1 MLKLDDIR
9 RTLRE
14 ISAASGVPI
23 HEIWVSAGG
32 AMVAHG
38 LRSQTNDI
46 DIGCSPH
53 YFRVLAKHYGVVP
66 VMLDGCGRI
75 PPMQV
80 LHLPDLKCDVHEEF
94 IIPERCLV
102 EKHGIWVYS
111 LEALLAQKR
120 ALNRAKDVKDIDI
133 LMRYLALL
141 NVNPQLATLLN
152 KNDNLE

>member
-1 MLKLDDIR
+1 MLKLNEIR
-9 RTLRE
+9 CTLKQ
-14 ISAASGVPI
+14 ISAVTGVPI
-23 HEIWVSAGG
+23 HEIWVGAGG

-38 LRSQTNDI
+38 LRSKTDDI

-66 VMLDGCGRI
+66 VMLDGAGGL
-75 PPMQV
+75 PPVQV

-102 EKHGIWVYS
+102 KKHGIWVYS

-120 ALNRAKDVKDIDI
+120 ALNRAKDQADIS
-133 LMRYLALL
+133 LLTRYIALLTLNPPLAALL
-141 NVNPQLATLLN
+141 N
-152 KNDNLE
+152 ND